1 MARFAPSTEAARR
14 STMNV
19 PVGPA
24 FMVGYGGRRCPHS
37 DRMLSTLVFTD
48 MVASTEQ
55 AARLG
60 DHRWRDLLD
69 SHDRTLRRQL
79 ERFRGQEVNTMGD
92 GFLATFDGPSRAIR
106 CATAMRDMVQALGI
120 QVRVGV
126 HAGEIEVRGADI
138 AGIAVHI
145 GARVVAAAAPNEVL
159 VSGAVPPL
167 VVGSGIEF
175 DDRGEY
181 ELKGVPGSWRLFSVV
196 T

>member
-1 MARFAPSTEAARR
+1 
-14 STMNV
+14 
-19 PVGPA
+19 
-24 FMVGYGGRRCPHS
+24 MVGYGGRRCPQS

-79 ERFRGQEVNTMGD
+79 QRFHGQEVNTMGD